1 MKHFLFFFLFVINL
15 NAYDRIIA
23 LSPSIN
29 EIIYALGDGDKIVA
43 NTTFCNYPKD
53 SKNKTK
59 VGGYFDPNLEKIV
72 SLKPDIVLMQKSST
86 KLSKQL
92 NRFGIKTQLFSLQSL
107 DDIKTTISKIA
118 VVLERQSDAR
128 AIVEKID
135 KAIQDTQNIV
145 KNKKILI
152 AIGHPIKLDRR
163 VFVVGDNLYMDEIIS
178 LSGNQNAFSKKGGG
192 QPVLNMENIIAT
204 NADIVIVLAPY
215 MAKKNLTKKQLI
227 NPWLD
232 LPINAAKTKTIYILD
247 KEYAGIASHRLEY
260 FLKDFRE
267 FLEDVKTR

>member
-1 MKHFLFFFLFVINL
+1 MRYFLFFFLFVINL

-43 NTTFCNYPKD
+43 NTTFCNYPEE
-53 SKNKTK
+53 SKNKVK

-72 SLKPDIVLMQKSST
+72 SLKPDIVLMQKSSI

-92 NRFGIKTQLFSLQSL
+92 NRLGIKTQLFSLQSL
-107 DDIKTTISKIA
+107 DDIKTTISKIG
-118 VVLERQSDAR
+118 VVLDKQSDAR

-178 LSGNQNAFSKKGGG
+178 LSGNKNAFSKKGGG
-192 QPVLNMENIIAT
+192 QPVLNMENIIAC
-204 NADIVIVLAPY
+204 NPDIVVVLAPY
-215 MAKKNLTKKQLI
+215 RIQKNLTKEQLI
-227 NPWLD
+227 KPWLN
-232 LPINAAKTKTIYILD
+232 LPIDAAKTKTIYILD
-247 KEYAGIASHRLEY
+247 KEYAGIASHRLEN
-260 FLKDFRE
+260 FLKDFKE
-267 FLEDVKTR
+267 FLEDAKTR